1 MKSALKGIRLALV
14 SGFLGMAALGS
25 VQPASAGIFGDV
37 GNFVGG
43 AVRDVGRAADSVTR
57 DVGRAAGSVTRDVGR
72 AAGSVTRD
80 VGRTVGNVFSPRAP
94 VAPERRVLRTSD
106 GAGEPYTPATAS
118 WRRSD
123 RYSPPRPASSATS
136 GTSLAAQF
144 VMLAGRLTA

>member
-1 MKSALKGIRLALV
+1 MNSSLKGIRLALV

-43 AVRDVGRAADSVTR
+43 AVRDVGRAAD
-57 DVGRAAGSVTRDVGR
+57 SVTRDVGR